1 MNEPLIQSMTS
12 QLIVRMRDRILA
24 GTYAPGA
31 ALRQDVLASEFGTS
45 KIPVREALV
54 QLKSEGLV
62 DIFPNRGF
70 QVRPLCATELDEVF
84 DLRLRIEPAAVAQGA
99 RLASEADR
107 ASAHSALADLN
118 EALARG
124 EFSASGRLNREFH
137 LTLVVPRVQPVAAE
151 ILARLHTLAQRYVQA
166 HLRPEGRVKRAA
178 REHAALIKAWRA
190 GKFTQ
195 VRTLVHAHIAST
207 HSDLAGSASGGPAGA
222 GPRGDAVPD
231 SRVRRPTSRAPRRR
245 SC

>member
-207 HSDLAGSASGGPAGA
+207 HSDLAGSASA
-222 GPRGDAVPD
+222 GPRDDAVPD